1 MSSRTLR
8 PARLLSAAAVTA
20 LACVAGSGAVPSA
33 SAAPAPATAVAP
45 GTDDCAE
52 GAEGAEGAGDAS
64 AARVA
69 KGSKAAEP
77 RLYSPTDA
85 KKYGVIKSH
94 PLPAPGSVVVE
105 TVFHVVTAEPA
116 DRASYAAQI
125 EAQMGVLNDA
135 FEGSTANTAAA
146 TPFRFDLDRTT
157 YTVNPAW
164 AALAPGKAERAMK
177 KELHTGD
184 SETLN
189 VYVGDLGGG
198 LLGYAYFPKDY
209 NNGRDYV
216 DGVVMLDESMP
227 GGAASPYN
235 EGDTLTHEVGH
246 WMMLEHTFAGACSAS
261 GDGVTDTPREAVPQ
275 FGCPVGADTCTA
287 PGLDPVHNFMD
298 YSDDACMDMF
308 TAGQAQRMSD
318 AWIEFRAGGLG

>member
-1 MSSRTLR
+1 MSIHA
-8 PARLLSAAAVTA
+8 PHPVRLLPAVAVTA
-20 LACVAGSGAVPSA
+20 LACLAGSGAAPSA

-45 GTDDCAE
+45 GADDCVD
-52 GAEGAEGAGDAS
+52 AGPDAS
-64 AARVA
+64 AARVT
-69 KGSKAAEP
+69 KGSEATEP

-94 PLPAPGSVVVE
+94 PLPAPGSVVVD
-105 TVFHVVTAEPA
+105 TVFHVVTAERA
-116 DRASYAAQI
+116 DRARYTGLI
-125 EAQMGVLNDA
+125 DAQMGVLNDA
-135 FEGSTANTAAA
+135 FEGSTGDAASG

-164 AALAPGKAERAMK
+164 ASLAPGKAERAMK

-227 GGAASPYN
+227 GGTAAPYN
-235 EGDTLTHEVGH
+235 QGDTLTHEVGH
-246 WMMLEHTFAGACSAS
+246 WMALEHTFAGACSAS
-261 GDGVTDTPREAVPQ
+261 GDGVADTPREAVPQ
-275 FGCPVGADTCTA
+275 FGCPVGADTCAA

-298 YSDDACMDMF
+298 YSDDECMNMF

-318 AWIEFRAGGLG
+318 AWIEFREGGLG